1 MTYYPET
8 DSHIRDKVK
17 VVLALSNYDTKIRT
31 CYRHW
36 YILFT
41 LIDTSDLAAKK
52 DVTALKVK
60 VGKLEIN
67 KLSNVPTILNNL
79 KTKLMI

>member
-31 CYRHW
+31 CYRH
-36 YILFT
+36 
-41 LIDTSDLAAKK
+41 
-52 DVTALKVK
+52 
-60 VGKLEIN
+60 
-67 KLSNVPTILNNL
+67 
-79 KTKLMI
+79 

>member
-36 YILFT
+36 YILFI

-52 DVTALKVK
+52 DVIALKVK
-60 VGKLEIN
+60 IGKLEIN
-67 KLSNVPTILNNL
+67 KLSNAPTILNNL

>member
-36 YILFT
+36 YILFI

>member
-1 MTYYPET
+1 MTYRPET

-36 YILFT
+36 YILFI
-41 LIDTSDLAAKK
+41 LINTSDLAVKK
-52 DVTALKVK
+52 DFIALKVE
-60 VGKLEIN
+60 VDKLEIN
-67 KLSNVPTILNNL
+67 KLTNVPTSLNNI